1 MQPIQSVSQIP
12 MKVLLSNALPSTV
25 LSSYFRKLILAFL
38 VILSASLTGCIH
50 KPDIQQGNVITQ
62 EVVAELAIGMKQNQV
77 QSIAGKPLILDPF
90 RSDRWEYVY
99 SMKYDNHKQSQFSYV
114 TLFFDGDKLSD
125 IKIHQQPL
133 KEDDIRSIETSSRSQ
148 LF

>member
-1 MQPIQSVSQIP
+1 MIITQNQKRHMITLSRFVFLKAFNYRSVSR
-12 MKVLLSNALPSTV
+12 MTSLL
-25 LSSYFRKLILAFL
+25 LILVLGA
-38 VILSASLTGCIH
+38 CIH

-62 EVVAELAIGMKQNQV
+62 EVVAALSIGMKQNQV

-99 SMKYDNHKQSQFSYV
+99 SMRYDNHNQSQFGYV
-114 TLFFDGDKLSD
+114 TLFFKDNALSE

-133 KEDDIRSIETSSRSQ
+133 KEDDIRSIETSSRRQ
-148 LF
+148 AF